1 MSLFPTENQDVLPPK
16 HIRIIDM
23 MRMKNKRSLEERKQ
37 TITINFQQFWSSR
50 EIAEAILAEL
60 WTEAWDW
67 FVQSYQEQLA
77 IKSLDPTWE
86 IKFAPYEYTHHDD
99 WRVTLN

>member
-1 MSLFPTENQDVLPPK
+1 MRMNNQRLIEMKK
-16 HIRIIDM
+16 HIFEMNYR
-23 MRMKNKRSLEERKQ
+23 
-37 TITINFQQFWSSR
+37 NFWCTR

-86 IKFAPYEYTHHDD
+86 LKVAPYEYTKHDD